1 MFERIKEYRRQIKME
16 NILYIYVNHIQTQL
30 IVTYSELSRNLFP
43 PAESTTNIKVIIIRR
58 GVIGDGY
65 IWEEISPMN
74 AC

>member
-1 MFERIKEYRRQIKME
+1 ME

-30 IVTYSELSRNLFP
+30 IVTYSELSRNLFR

-65 IWEEISPMN
+65 IWEKISLMN
-74 AC
+74 AR

>member
-1 MFERIKEYRRQIKME
+1 ME